1 MPLIF
6 IGELMQDEY
15 FGIKEL
21 YEVVLK
27 AKTPMF
33 FGNRT
38 LETGESILYF
48 EKVNM
53 ALLSE
58 KNSVVM
64 ARGGWSNMPRV
75 IWEDRSEVQFSLTEG
90 VMNNTSMGIL
100 LSAGVT
106 HLDSSERIAVQ
117 KTEGPRRLIFEKSLI
132 DELNEEDN
140 NDNNYLFY
148 LEHWPLEPDI
158 KKSFIYQFDNDTI
171 QKKVYG
177 ERIIGKTD
185 NEGKERPCIKVYEDK
200 EHTQPANPYAKYL
213 VDYYYAYE
221 DEALVYTV
229 EKERFNGLF
238 TLEGKFYA
246 KDENKGINYTNIIY
260 MPKVRVVSDI
270 NLRLGEK
277 ADPTISVF
285 NIIGLPETQIGNK
298 NGLILEI
305 TRLNSNIDA
314 N

>member
-6 IGELMQDEY
+6 VIGDFMRDEY

-27 AKTPMF
+27 AKAPMQ
-33 FGNRT
+33 FGERF
-38 LETGESILYF
+38 LEEGEPVLYF
-48 EKVNM
+48 EKINM

-58 KNSVVM
+58 KNSPIM

-90 VMNNTSMGIL
+90 VMNNIGMGVL
-100 LSAGVT
+100 LSAGVSYVKK
-106 HLDSSERIAVQ
+106 DEGIVVQ
-117 KTEGPRRLIFEKSLI
+117 KTEGPKKLVS
-132 DELNEEDN
+132 DN
-140 NDNNYLFY
+140 DDTHLFY
-148 LEHWPLEPDI
+148 LEHWPVEPNV
-158 KKSFIYQFDNDTI
+158 KKAFIYQFERDTI

-177 ERIIGKTD
+177 KRIFGKISPWD
-185 NEGKERPCIKVYEDK
+185 NTIERPCVKVYEDK
-200 EHTQPANPYAKYL
+200 ELQIEADDSKQY
-213 VDYYYAYE
+213 VIDYYYNYE
-221 DEALVYTV
+221 NEALVYTV

-238 TLEGKFYA
+238 TLEGKFYS
-246 KDENKGINYTNIIY
+246 KDETKGINYTNIIY

-285 NIIGLPETQIGNK
+285 NIIGLPESKVGNK

-305 TRLNSNIDA
+305 MHLNENIDFD
-314 N
+314 